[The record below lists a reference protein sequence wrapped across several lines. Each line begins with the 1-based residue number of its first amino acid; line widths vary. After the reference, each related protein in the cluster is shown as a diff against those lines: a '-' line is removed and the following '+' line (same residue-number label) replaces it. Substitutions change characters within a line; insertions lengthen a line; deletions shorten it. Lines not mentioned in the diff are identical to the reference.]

1 MALRIFTTGVTIL
14 LFVVLILLFIS
25 SRKDVPIE
33 TASSGDNT
41 PVLVGGRETRAEY
54 DYKMRYS
61 MEEIDSIRASVNLYY
76 TKPNALSAVPGNYR
90 NSKY

>member
-25 SRKDVPIE
+25 SRKDVPME

-41 PVLVGGRETRAEY
+41 AVLGGRETRAEY